1 MQKGR
6 GDSSKLQSPCYHRFC
21 LFHGS
26 EWRPKSG
33 TTAYLSC
40 PSSWASHQLPA
51 TWILPFV
58 QCALPEGRSVTKHLS
73 CERNCLFVANRMV
86 CLVTIIFSKI
96 NIHTGKNVRAAC
108 SLMQSPAMS
117 MLFLLQF
124 TNVTN
129 NSCCHT
135 QIYSLYLHN
144 AHTCYH
150 FRPRYFLNNAW
161 CSLDPPVWPRPRFE
175 NWPPELREYSMY
187 AILSP
192 PANVLDVVTDR
203 LTPFVR
209 PFAAAFRS
217 VIRPTSSATSSTS
230 SLRSAWIKI
239 NHLKKGS
246 CRKFAQHRSPL

>member
-6 GDSSKLQSPCYHRFC
+6 EDSSKLQSPCYHRFC

-108 SLMQSPAMS
+108 SLMQSPALS
-117 MLFLLQF
+117 MLF
-124 TNVTN
+124 
-129 NSCCHT
+129 
-135 QIYSLYLHN
+135 
-144 AHTCYH
+144 
-150 FRPRYFLNNAW
+150 
-161 CSLDPPVWPRPRFE
+161 
-175 NWPPELREYSMY
+175 
-187 AILSP
+187 
-192 PANVLDVVTDR
+192 
-203 LTPFVR
+203 
-209 PFAAAFRS
+209 FAAIYKRDEQQLLPHTDLWSIFTQRTHMLS
-217 VIRPTSSATSSTS
+217 LST
-230 SLRSAWIKI
+230 KI
-239 NHLKKGS
+239 
-246 CRKFAQHRSPL
+246 FFE